1 MKLIDYWIID
11 VVMKSKTSSN
21 IHDLQCKLADIVH
34 QKYQQELYSLSACG
48 LDYTEHVA
56 EEYKLHIGLL
66 QSGVTCPRKKPKIH
80 AALHTNP
87 VCSTISSGGIV
98 VFQFVQINP
107 SGTWI
112 IPHNL
117 GYNPQ
122 VEVYDI
128 HGNPIPGSV
137 RYLDSN
143 TLQIIFNTITG
154 GRANLYNQ

>member
-1 MKLIDYWIID
+1 MR
-11 VVMKSKTSSN
+11 SKTSNN
-21 IHDLQCKLADIVH
+21 IHDLQCKLADMVH

-48 LDYTEHVA
+48 LDYTEDIA
-56 EEYKLHIGLL
+56 EEHKLLIGLL
-66 QSGVTCPRKKPKIH
+66 QSGVTCPKKKPRIH

-87 VCSTISSGGIV
+87 NPLVNCNTGGNIV
-98 VFQFVQINP
+98 VFQFEQINP
-107 SGTWI
+107 AGTWI

-122 VEVYDI
+122 VEAYDL
-128 HGNPIPGSV
+128 HGNPISGSV